1 MTARQDG
8 HEALA
13 LPDIERRLAAVVRDG
28 TVMAVDHARRMV
40 RVRSGEIETTWL
52 PWTAGRAGAGKRR
65 WDPPEVGE
73 QVVMI
78 SPGGDL
84 RLARVLPGA
93 YSDAHDAPSSDG
105 NKDVT
110 EYGDGTV
117 LEYDRAT
124 HTLRADLGDSRIT
137 ASRTEVLL
145 QVGDVRL
152 SVTAAGVAIT
162 APALTHNGVDI
173 GDTHRHVDV
182 KAGSDTT
189 GVPLP

>member
-78 SPGGDL
+78 CAGGDL
-84 RLARVLPGA
+84 RQARVIPGVYQDA
-93 YSDAHDAPSSDG
+93 YDAPTSDG
-105 NKDVT
+105 NKDHT
-110 EYGDGTV
+110 TYGDGTV
-117 LEYDRAT
+117 IEYDRAT
-124 HTLRADLGDSRIT
+124 HTLLADLGQTKIT
-137 ASRTEVLL
+137 ADRTKLVLESNGSKIEL
-145 QVGDVRL
+145 D
-152 SVTAAGVAIT
+152 AAGI
-162 APALTHNGVDI
+162 
-173 GDTHRHVDV
+173 RM
-182 KAGSDTT
+182 T
-189 GVPLP
+189 GVRIDLN